1 MSLTQKL
8 KTMELTFDTE
18 TMLEET
24 SESSKKV
31 KEANEEEIRKMEESL
46 KEKLSLLKSIRE
58 H

>member
-8 KTMELTFDTE
+8 KMMELTFDTE
-18 TMLEET
+18 TMLEDT
-24 SESSKKV
+24 SESSKKG
-31 KEANEEEIRKMEESL
+31 KEAHEEEMRKMEESL

>member
-1 MSLTQKL
+1 
-8 KTMELTFDTE
+8 MELTFDTE

-31 KEANEEEIRKMEESL
+31 KEAHEEEMRKMEESL